1 MYQNVD
7 IYPIFQGEQLR
18 KTITTVIYIYD
29 CAFFSQIAFF
39 MFGAIAIL
47 ISMLESCLIQS
58 CLPQFRGTY
67 DDRQDALLAVDWDAQ
82 EEQIDR

>member
-1 MYQNVD
+1 
-7 IYPIFQGEQLR
+7 
-18 KTITTVIYIYD
+18 
-29 CAFFSQIAFF
+29 